1 MNTIFIGI
9 EDNAFNT
16 TNAYAE
22 SDLSSLSPE
31 EIRQQAKDYFSTL
44 IELRNQSNTDT
55 SSLANESIDNANNA
69 SSGLKTDLATQQFAT
84 DVSGHYSNPT
94 YGILDFVIPSGW
106 YGSEKQLSGDKS
118 ISLDMH
124 PGTLL
129 RYSFPWFVVSL

>member
-9 EDNAFNT
+9 EDNAFIT

-69 SSGLKTDLATQQFAT
+69 SSDLKTDLATQQFAT
-84 DVSGHYSNPT
+84 DVSGHYSNPS

-124 PGTLL
+124 PGTEAEYMDRLL
-129 RYSFPWFVVSL
+129 NAP